1 MQSPSIPQ
9 MKLRPPL
16 LRQPV
21 VPRPRLTDLF
31 DQGAPLTV
39 ISAPAGSGKTTLARA
54 WLDSRRFEAA
64 WLSLDADDN
73 DPIRF
78 IRGFLAALQTVGV
91 SLPLPASQRDLKAIM
106 GDLINQIGEMDLI
119 IFVLD
124 DYHVINQ
131 EAIHSAL
138 AYLLDHIP
146 NSLQL
151 VLLTREQPPLP
162 LARLRARGQ
171 LREFYL

>member
-1 MQSPSIPQ
+1 MQSASIP
-9 MKLRPPL
+9 KTRLRPPL

-31 DQGAPLTV
+31 DQGTPLTL
-39 ISAPAGSGKTTLARA
+39 ISAPAGSGKTTLARS
-54 WLDSRRFEAA
+54 WLALQRSEAA

-78 IRGFLAALQTVGV
+78 IRGFLAALQTAGV
-91 SLPLPASQRDLKAIM
+91 SLPIPAGQRDLKAIM
-106 GDLINQIGEMDLI
+106 GDLINQIGEMDPLV
-119 IFVLD
+119 FVLD
-124 DYHVINQ
+124 DYHMINQ
-131 EAIHSAL
+131 ESIHSAL

-151 VLLTREQPPLP
+151 VLLTREQVS
-162 LARLRARGQ
+162 
-171 LREFYL
+171 